1 MPLAPIESVGLVAVG
16 AAAAA
21 STVGAQSAKFAGL
34 MRSKLR
40 SLQQGAQNSA
50 QSSVQSVGT
59 QFQLPNGASVNVGQ
73 LRSSVHAD
81 LKQIQSRL
89 TTDAAQSG
97 INIGAGVTLQVDSNG
112 VTHVLGTSQQQAA
125 IESLVAADP
134 QLDSLISST
143 VQKARVLHAAEGAS
157 GSGSNAQQS
166 FQTSLA
172 NLSRPLASA
181 NLLVSPQRT
190 SISFSQGE

>member
-40 SLQQGAQNSA
+40 STQQGSQSA
-50 QSSVQSVGT
+50 AQSVGT
-59 QFQLPNGASVNVGQ
+59 QFQLPNGSMVNVGQ
-73 LRSSVHAD
+73 LHSSVHAD

-89 TTDAAQSG
+89 TADAAQSG

-112 VTHVLGTSQQQAA
+112 VTHVLGTTQQQAA

-143 VQKARVLHAAEGAS
+143 VQKARVLHAAEGAN
-157 GSGSNAQQS
+157 GSGSSAQQS
-166 FQTSLA
+166 FQTSLSS
-172 NLSRPLASA
+172 LSSPLASA
-181 NLLVSPQRT
+181 TLLVSPQRT
-190 SISFSQGE
+190 SISFTQGE

>member
-50 QSSVQSVGT
+50 QSVGI
-59 QFQLPNGASVNVGQ
+59 QFQLPNGGSVNVGQ

-89 TTDAAQSG
+89 NADAAQSG

-112 VTHVLGTSQQQAA
+112 VAHVLGTTQQQAA

-143 VQKARVLHAAEGAS
+143 VQKARVLHAAEDAS
-157 GSGSNAQQS
+157 GSGSSAQQS
-166 FQTSLA
+166 FQTSLS
-172 NLSRPLASA
+172 NLSSPLASA
-181 NLLVSPQRT
+181 NLLVSPQRS
-190 SISFSQGE
+190 SISFNQGE

>member
-40 SLQQGAQNSA
+40 SLQQGAQSSA
-50 QSSVQSVGT
+50 QSVGL
-59 QFQLPNGASVNVGQ
+59 QFQLPNGSSVNVGQ

-97 INIGAGVTLQVDSNG
+97 INIGAGVTLQVDANG
-112 VTHVLGTSQQQAA
+112 VAHVLGTTQQQAV

-134 QLDSLISST
+134 QLESLISST
-143 VQKARVLHAAEGAS
+143 VQQARVLHAAEGANSS
-157 GSGSNAQQS
+157 GSSAQQS

-172 NLSRPLASA
+172 NLSSPLASA
-181 NLLVSPQRT
+181 TPLVSPQRT